1 MGGIS
6 DPSFRSS
13 ARAGISSRYPVR
25 VEFPGPGGGGVAR
38 AALAFALL
46 ALLLQG
52 VLPARSAQGTAGL
65 LGLQP
70 LLRRLRL
77 RHRERQEEGG
87 RGGGA
92 GEPRRKRLQHGA
104 QHLLLQK
111 PPVRQLNPQGE
122 AAGGDPGLSRGASNP
137 GRMRKLCP
145 KPEPKSVSIPHK
157 SDMFIGLVF

>member
-1 MGGIS
+1 MGSIFFPYIPAVSGAPKRVRESRALLAKNPQGKRRSVGGIS

-25 VEFPGPGGGGVAR
+25 VEFPGSGGGGVAR

-111 PPVRQLNPQGE
+111 PPVRQLNP
-122 AAGGDPGLSRGASNP
+122 
-137 GRMRKLCP
+137 
-145 KPEPKSVSIPHK
+145 
-157 SDMFIGLVF
+157 